1 MSEETKVREIDEVV
15 EVMTASIEEREAKL
29 RKDQEAFQLE
39 MKARMDELEKIAV
52 ANAASRKIDEKEEPV
67 SFGRIIHALTL
78 QAQGKRNAWDTAG
91 AGREREII
99 ESSESKRTAMS
110 ASQDSMG
117 GFWVPEQYMPQEFVE
132 YFRGGLVLDKLGARV
147 MSGLTGSPVIFP
159 KQTGGATAYWVAE
172 NSAITESNLTA
183 GDIKMEPNQLAALVK
198 MSNRLDMLSN
208 PAAEGLIR
216 QDIAAALAEEME
228 KAAIGNS
235 VQAGRPDGI
244 IGTAGIGSTSTA
256 SINVTNAK
264 AMEYQLE
271 VDNALKGKLGW
282 LMHPRVWSKVTGR
295 YRASANE
302 FNIGVNQSPG
312 AAFPET
318 YIGYPIARTTNVRA
332 VTSSTSDVY
341 FANWA
346 ELLIGMWGG
355 LSFAVSTEADTA
367 FAANQIWIR
376 AIMEVDFAVRHPES
390 FCVNASVTD

>member
-1 MSEETKVREIDEVV
+1 MSDDTKTPIEEVV
-15 EVMTASIEEREAKL
+15 ERVTASIEEREAQLAKE
-29 RKDQEAFQLE
+29 REAFQLE
-39 MKARMDELEKIAV
+39 MRSRMDELEKIAA
-52 ANAASRKIDEKEEPV
+52 ANLASHKVVDEEEPV

-78 QAQGKRNAWDTAG
+78 QAQGKRNAWDTAK

-99 ESSESKRTAMS
+99 EQFETQRTAMS
-110 ASQDSMG
+110 VQQDSMG

-132 YFRGGLVLDKLGARV
+132 YFRAAMVLPQLGARM

-172 NSAITESNLTA
+172 NAAITESNLTA
-183 GDIKMEPNQLAALVK
+183 GDIKMEPHQLGALVK

-208 PAAEGLIR
+208 PGAEGLIR
-216 QDIAAALAEEME
+216 QDIANSLAEELE

-235 VQAGRPDGI
+235 VQAGAPDGI

-256 SINVTNAK
+256 SINVTNAL

-271 VDNALKGKLGW
+271 QDDALRGRLGW
-282 LMHPRVWSKVTGR
+282 LMHPRPWSTIRGR
-295 YRASANE
+295 YRTKTVE
-302 FNIGVNQSPG
+302 FQGVAQNGPS
-312 AAFPET
+312 AAFPES
-318 YIGYPIARTTNVRA
+318 YIGYPVARTTNVRA
-332 VTSSTSDVY
+332 VASSTSDVY

-346 ELLIGMWGG
+346 ELLIGQWGG
-355 LSFAVSTEADTA
+355 LAFAVSTEADTA

-376 AIMEVDFAVRHPES
+376 AIMEVDFAVRHAES